1 MGSIAN
7 RKVSFYKLGFKE
19 IGVQFYYDD
28 DISGKLIKS
37 KIAYV
42 NPETGEKRVA
52 DEPSGIGSVDEDASM
67 VESVVRYDLNGN
79 RVADAFKGVVVEQTR
94 YADGHVKTSKKIIR

>member
-1 MGSIAN
+1 
-7 RKVSFYKLGFKE
+7 
-19 IGVQFYYDD
+19 
-28 DISGKLIKS
+28 
-37 KIAYV
+37 
-42 NPETGEKRVA
+42 
-52 DEPSGIGSVDEDASM
+52 VDEDASM